1 MLLCGPVMLSM
12 VRIPAP
18 FVMTPRMMRI
28 RSLRTGVRRCLRILR
43 SKRDQGRRRQQNGD
57 QNLFHGMSP
66 PTRIPLLAR
75 AYTNAG
81 KCLDRVDANC
91 AEKLTCCALPMPGG
105 ERTIDLGSSRCRAVL
120 S

>member
-1 MLLCGPVMLSM
+1 MLLCGPVMLSV

-57 QNLFHGMSP
+57 QNLFHRMSP
-66 PTRIPLLAR
+66 QREFRCYGEPT
-75 AYTNAG
+75 
-81 KCLDRVDANC
+81 
-91 AEKLTCCALPMPGG
+91 PMRGN
-105 ERTIDLGSSRCRAVL
+105 V
-120 S
+120 